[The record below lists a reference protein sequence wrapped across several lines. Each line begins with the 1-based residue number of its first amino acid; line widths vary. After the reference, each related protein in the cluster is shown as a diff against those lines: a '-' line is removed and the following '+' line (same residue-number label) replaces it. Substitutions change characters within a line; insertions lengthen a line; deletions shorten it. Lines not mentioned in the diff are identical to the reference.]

1 MAAAKRETGAS
12 MEYSDFIIFADESG
26 DVGVKSIDPQY
37 PVFVFSCCVFRRQEY
52 CRATLPAI
60 ARLKLNYF
68 GNQDIIL
75 RSRNIRI
82 GQPPFDFPYDRQRRS
97 AFMRDLSQ
105 VIDDANFTIIAAVID
120 KPKLLRQRPNPTPLD
135 RQAFRLCVNR
145 IYNFIADRGP
155 DNLRIPFI
163 IESRGQKENDTL
175 QQEFWSI
182 QSRRVATNR
191 KLLNLEIEFDDK
203 KNNNPGVQIAD
214 LVATPIGSRVANPHQ
229 TGQVWP
235 IIAPKL
241 YRGPG
246 GAVDGWG
253 LTVFPAV

>member
-1 MAAAKRETGAS
+1 
-12 MEYSDFIIFADESG
+12 
-26 DVGVKSIDPQY
+26 
-37 PVFVFSCCVFRRQEY
+37 
-52 CRATLPAI
+52 
-60 ARLKLNYF
+60 
-68 GNQDIIL
+68 
-75 RSRNIRI
+75 
-82 GQPPFDFPYDRQRRS
+82 
-97 AFMRDLSQ
+97 MRDLSP

-145 IYNFIADRGP
+145 IYNLIADRVP

-163 IESRGQKENDTL
+163 IESRGKKENDTL

>member
-1 MAAAKRETGAS
+1 
-12 MEYSDFIIFADESG
+12 MEYSEFIIFADESG
-26 DVGVKSIDPQY
+26 DIGVKSIDPHY

-60 ARLKLNYF
+60 AQLKLNYF

-82 GQPPFDFPYDRQRRS
+82 GQPPFDFPYDRHRRS
-97 AFMRDLSQ
+97 AFMRDLSA

-145 IYNFIADRGP
+145 IYSLIANRGP

-163 IESRGQKENDTL
+163 IESRGQKENDAL

-191 KLLNLEIEFDDK
+191 
-203 KNNNPGVQIAD
+203 IARRK
-214 LVATPIGSRVANPHQ
+214 P
-229 TGQVWP
+229 
-235 IIAPKL
+235 APNRPSL
-241 YRGPG
+241 AHHRPQAVPRPRRRGRRMGP
-246 GAVDGWG
+246 DRIPRR
-253 LTVFPAV
+253 LKCEPPK